1 MWQLWLIIAGI
12 FFVIEIFTVGF
23 FIFWFGIGALAAL
36 LVSIF
41 FPQNLVL
48 QIVVFLIVSIIL
60 LFATKPLVNKFTK
73 KDKKIETNAYSI
85 IGKTGIVTQDIN
97 PTHGVGQVKISN
109 EVWSAKTSDNSIIEK
124 GSQIEVVSIDGVKA
138 VVTTHN

>member
-1 MWQLWLIIAGI
+1 MKIRSWY
-12 FFVIEIFTVGF
+12 
-23 FIFWFGIGALAAL
+23 
-36 LVSIF
+36 
-41 FPQNLVL
+41 
-48 QIVVFLIVSIIL
+48 
-60 LFATKPLVNKFTK
+60 FTK

-97 PTHGVGQVKISN
+97 PTHSVGQVKISN
-109 EVWSAKTSDNSIIEK
+109 EIWSAKTSDNSIIKK